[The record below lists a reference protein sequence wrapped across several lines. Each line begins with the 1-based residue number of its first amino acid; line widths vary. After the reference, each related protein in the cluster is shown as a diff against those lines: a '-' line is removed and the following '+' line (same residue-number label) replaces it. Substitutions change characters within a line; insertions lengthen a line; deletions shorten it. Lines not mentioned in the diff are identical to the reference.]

1 MVVITPLV
9 IRDIIIVGDGGFS
22 RLFKRVWDN
31 ACLCA
36 CKTDKQN
43 VYSMSKK
50 ETETLVQ
57 GNDSRL
63 ELKETD
69 VYLSL

>member
-1 MVVITPLV
+1 MVVITPLL
-9 IRDIIIVGDGGFS
+9 IRDIIIVGDGGFF
-22 RLFKRVWDN
+22 RLFKCVWDD
-31 ACLCA
+31 ACLCP